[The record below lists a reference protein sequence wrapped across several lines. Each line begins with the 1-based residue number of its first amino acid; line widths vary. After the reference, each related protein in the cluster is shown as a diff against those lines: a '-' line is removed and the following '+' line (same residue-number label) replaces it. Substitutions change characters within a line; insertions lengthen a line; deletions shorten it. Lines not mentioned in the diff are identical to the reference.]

1 MLGLSSNSPDEFTAG
16 HAQVLKPLA
25 VAGAC
30 VIAIDHL
37 PKNTEN
43 KANGQTGT
51 AASVEEYDAYL
62 AEVQRQM
69 TKAAGQL

>member
-1 MLGLSSNSPDEFTAG
+1 M
-16 HAQVLKPLA
+16 LKPLA